1 MLSVRSLTITMSSD
15 ENINDEKRLSNSLN
29 DEKPPIQIPPA
40 RRSKRM
46 ARKIPGKVNKPHRS
60 RLTQQRPSKNTTSVN
75 VKTVSALRRNNAFY
89 QGTVVGSFLGATL
102 STVITT
108 AVAKLFG

>member
-1 MLSVRSLTITMSSD
+1 MPSD
-15 ENINDEKRLSNSLN
+15 ENINDEKRLNSSLN
-29 DEKPPIQIPPA
+29 DEKHLIEIPPT

-60 RLTQQRPSKNTTSVN
+60 RLTQQRLPSKNTSSAN
-75 VKTVSALRRNNAFY
+75 AKTVPALRRNNAFY

-108 AVAKLFG
+108 VVAKLFG

>member
-1 MLSVRSLTITMSSD
+1 MSSY
-15 ENINDEKRLSNSLN
+15 ENSNDEKRLNPLN
-29 DEKPPIQIPPA
+29 DEKPPIPIPPT

-46 ARKIPGKVNKPHRS
+46 ARKIPGKVHKPHRS
-60 RLTQQRPSKNTTSVN
+60 RLAQQRLPSRNTSSVN
-75 VKTVSALRRNNAFY
+75 VKTVSPLRRNNAFY

-108 AVAKLFG
+108 VVAKLIG